1 MKVGIPKMTI
11 EEWSRLPEDG
21 NRYELIDGE
30 LFVSPSPRPKHQDV
44 SANLVKF
51 LLPFVERKK
60 LGKVYYA
67 PFDVFLEPGSS
78 TCVEPDILF
87 IAAHRLHLIDE
98 KKGMIGAPELVVEI
112 FSESTWRVDMREK
125 KDLYRRTGVQEYW
138 MADPD
143 DRSIAVCRFAE
154 SDQPRTLTLTD
165 TLTSPLFPGLE
176 IPLRSVFDY

>member
-11 EEWSRLPEDG
+11 EEWSRLPDDG
-21 NRYELIDGE
+21 NRYELIDGQ
-30 LFVSPSPRPKHQDV
+30 LLVSPSPRPKHQRV
-44 SANLVKF
+44 LGNLLDFLRPYVKS
-51 LLPFVERKK
+51 RN
-60 LGKVYYA
+60 LGAVYFA
-67 PFDVFLEPGSS
+67 PFDVFLDPGSP

-87 IAAHRLHLIDE
+87 IAANRLHLIDE

-143 DRSIAVCRFAE
+143 DRTLAVCRFAE
-154 SDQPRTLTLTD
+154 SDQPRTLAVAD

-176 IPLRSVFDY
+176 IPLRSIFDY